1 MLYLI
6 VGVIVIC
13 IAIWLIKK
21 IGGFTL
27 KIGKGLFGFIFGII
41 KIVTTGPIVLCTEIF
56 YGLAKLFHIQSFIF
70 LYLSLPLAIHITMG
84 CTARGLTACRLRTS
98 CYALLLQKYIF

>member
-21 IGGFTL
+21 IGGFAL
-27 KIGKGLFGFIFGII
+27 KIGKGLFGFLFGII
-41 KIVTTGPIVLCTEIF
+41 RIVTTGPIVLCTEIF
-56 YGLAKLFHIQSFIF
+56 YGLASFSIYKVSYF
-70 LYLSLPLAIHITMG
+70 T
-84 CTARGLTACRLRTS
+84 
-98 CYALLLQKYIF
+98 F